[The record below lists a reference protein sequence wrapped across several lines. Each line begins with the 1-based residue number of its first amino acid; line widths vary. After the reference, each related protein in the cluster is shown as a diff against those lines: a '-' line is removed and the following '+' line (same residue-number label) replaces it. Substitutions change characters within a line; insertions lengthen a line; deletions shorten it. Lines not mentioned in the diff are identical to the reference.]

1 MAPAWLGGGGESQGG
16 ALWSGIEP
24 APAER
29 GADGRPN
36 ADDRRA
42 NWLLLLTAER
52 EAFGSRR
59 SRRAASYC
67 EVLEQI
73 LAQHPP
79 EASGR
84 PEEDAPAG

>member
-1 MAPAWLGGGGESQGG
+1 MRTTG
-16 ALWSGIEP
+16 AH
-24 APAER
+24 
-29 GADGRPN
+29 
-36 ADDRRA
+36 
-42 NWLLLLTAER
+42 WLLLLTAER

-59 SRRAASYC
+59 AASCC

>member
-1 MAPAWLGGGGESQGG
+1 MNRRLPSAVRTAGRMRMTG
-16 ALWSGIEP
+16 AH
-24 APAER
+24 
-29 GADGRPN
+29 
-36 ADDRRA
+36 
-42 NWLLLLTAER
+42 WLLLLTAER
-52 EAFGSRR
+52 EVFGSRR
-59 SRRAASYC
+59 SRRAASFC